1 MIKKIFH
8 DEFEYDF
15 EWDKA
20 FFAGYLAISKIP
32 KLSDYDKFYSLK
44 IPNNEIK
51 QAFKEIMIESIAK
64 SLNLLPNQCKEF
76 LPNLLNGNIKEFY
89 EIFRSYVMTTTSM
102 YQT

>member
-1 MIKKIFH
+1 MISS
-8 DEFEYDF
+8 
-15 EWDKA
+15 
-20 FFAGYLAISKIP
+20 FFAGYLTIADAK
-32 KLSDYDKFYSLK
+32 KLSDFDTLYSLR
-44 IPNNEIK
+44 IPNNEVK